1 MTIMI
6 LRWGG
11 STLLLFREISR
22 TEGSVH
28 HPVPHCFKSFI
39 ILVAPP
45 SLLLLPSP
53 DIDLMLMFC
62 MYLYKIMYNSMH
74 ILSLIEMV
82 WFTLSHI
89 SLTQN

>member
-11 STLLLFREISR
+11 TLLLFREISR
-22 TEGSVH
+22 AEGSVH

-39 ILVAPP
+39 ILVTPP

-53 DIDLMLMFC
+53 DIDLMLTFC
-62 MYLYKIMYNSMH
+62 MYLYKIMYNSTH
-74 ILSLIEMV
+74 ICSLTEVV
-82 WFTLSHI
+82 WFTLFHI
-89 SLTQN
+89 SLTKN